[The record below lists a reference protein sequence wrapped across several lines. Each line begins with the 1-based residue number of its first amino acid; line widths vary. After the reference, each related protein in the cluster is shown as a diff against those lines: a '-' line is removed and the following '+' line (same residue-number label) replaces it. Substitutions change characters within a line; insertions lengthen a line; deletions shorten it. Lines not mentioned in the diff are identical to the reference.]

1 MKWIIN
7 NLKMNLTLPEIIEYE
22 KEISK
27 IASKNKIVVCPSLP
41 FLAYF
46 KDTNYHL
53 GSQNV
58 SELNEGSLTGEVS
71 AKQLKSLN
79 VEYVIVGHS
88 ERREKLLETNGQ
100 VSNKIKLVLENNMTP
115 IICVGEKKEEI
126 SNRNEIIKQEL
137 IEVLS
142 DVKDVSNIIIAYEP
156 IWAIGTGNIPDIS
169 ELKETIKFIKNFFL
183 TNYNQEVKVIYGG
196 SVDSNNVMNLNQISE
211 LDGYLLGGTSLHIE
225 KFKEIIKKIE
235 V

>member
-22 KEISK
+22 KEICK
-27 IASKNKIVVCPSLP
+27 IATKNKIVVCPSLP

-46 KDTNYHL
+46 KSSNYYL

-58 SELNEGSLTGEVS
+58 SDLKEGPLTGEVS

-88 ERREKLLETNGQ
+88 ERKEKLLESNSQ
-100 VSNKIKLVLENNMTP
+100 IVNKIKQVLENDMTP
-115 IICVGEKKEEI
+115 IICVGERKEETL
-126 SNRNEIIKQEL
+126 NRNEVIKQEL
-137 IEVLS
+137 IEMLVNI
-142 DVKDVSNIIIAYEP
+142 KDVSNIIIAYEP
-156 IWAIGTGNIPDIS
+156 IWAIGTGLLPDIT
-169 ELKETIKFIKNFFL
+169 EIKETVIFIKNFFIE
-183 TNYNQEVKVIYGG
+183 NYNQEVKVLYGG
-196 SVDSNNVMNLNQISE
+196 SVNSNNILDLNEIKE
-211 LDGYLLGGTSLHIE
+211 LDGYLLGGTSLNID
-225 KFKEIIKKIE
+225 KFREIVEKIE